1 MPISKKSAESPGA
14 SFTSTCS
21 STSYKFMVLEAATDA
36 DIRWCLKHVVFFYSF
51 HSCDGLADL
60 LRSMFPDSTIA
71 EKFCLQKDKCA
82 YFINYVIA
90 PHFRPTL
97 MNNVKDSEF
106 YAVSFDET
114 LIQMGQ
120 MDLVVNNWENVVDK
134 VCTHYLD

>member
-1 MPISKKSAESPGA
+1 
-14 SFTSTCS
+14 
-21 STSYKFMVLEAATDA
+21 
-36 DIRWCLKHVVFFYSF
+36 
-51 HSCDGLADL
+51 
-60 LRSMFPDSTIA
+60 
-71 EKFCLQKDKCA
+71 
-82 YFINYVIA
+82 
-90 PHFRPTL
+90 